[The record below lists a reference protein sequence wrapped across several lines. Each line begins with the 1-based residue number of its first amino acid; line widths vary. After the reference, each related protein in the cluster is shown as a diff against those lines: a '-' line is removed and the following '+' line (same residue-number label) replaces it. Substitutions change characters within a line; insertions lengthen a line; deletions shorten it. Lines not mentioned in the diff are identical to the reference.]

1 MPTLDPDA
9 FRLADLGRQAGK
21 PPFEALTPAG
31 ARAAYAASWD
41 VLQAPAQKVASVRD
55 VTITASGA
63 PLALRVYRGVGTL
76 AGERLPALLFIHG
89 GGWVIGNLQS
99 HDRLCR
105 ALANAA
111 RACIVAVDYR
121 LAPEHPYPA
130 GLEDCKAAWQ
140 WLHAQAAELH
150 VDPARIAVGGD
161 SAGGNFAAVLA
172 LMGRDGSV
180 PPAFQQTLLYPVVDA
195 AAESDSYR
203 TVAGVPLTAPTMRWF
218 IGHYAPAE
226 VRADWRVS
234 PLRAASLAGLPP
246 TLMLTV
252 GNDPL
257 CDEGRAYARRL
268 EEAGV
273 SVLAAHASGQLHG
286 ALLQGRLVPT
296 SNTLLEMV
304 GSALR
309 RALNPAQAANP

>member
-9 FRLADLGRQAGK
+9 ARLVELGRQAGK
-21 PPFEALTPAG
+21 PPFEALTPAE

-41 VLQAPAQKVASVRD
+41 VLQPAAQEVASVRD
-55 VTITASGA
+55 LAIPGPAGT
-63 PLALRVYRGVGTL
+63 LALRVYRGAGTQ
-76 AGERLPALLFIHG
+76 AGEQLPAMLFIHG

-111 RACIVAVDYR
+111 RACVVAVDYR

-130 GLEDCKAAWQ
+130 GLEDCKTAWQ
-140 WLHAQAAELH
+140 WLHAQAGELH
-150 VDPARIAVGGD
+150 VDPARIAIGGD

-180 PPAFQQTLLYPVVDA
+180 PAAFQQTLLYPVVDV
-195 AAESDSYR
+195 AAESESYR
-203 TVAGVPLTAPTMRWF
+203 TVTGVPLTAPTMRWF
-218 IGHYAPAE
+218 IGHYAPEAR
-226 VRADWRVS
+226 RADWRVS

-246 TLMLTV
+246 ALVLTV
-252 GNDPL
+252 GIDPL

-268 EEAGV
+268 EEEGV
-273 SVLAAHASGQLHG
+273 SVLALHASGQLHG
-286 ALLQGRLVPT
+286 AVLQGRLVPT
-296 SNTLLEMV
+296 ANTLLEV
-304 GSALR
+304 LGAALR
-309 RALNPAQAANP
+309 RALHPANP

>member
-9 FRLADLGRQAGK
+9 LRLVELGRQAGK
-21 PPFEALTPAG
+21 PPFEALTPTE
-31 ARAAYAASWD
+31 ARSAYAASWD
-41 VLQAPAQKVASVRD
+41 VLQAPAQEVALVRD
-55 VTITASGA
+55 VTITGPGGA
-63 PLALRVYRGVGTL
+63 LPLRLYRGAQTG
-76 AGERLPALLFIHG
+76 AGERLPALLFLHG

-111 RACIVAVDYR
+111 HACVVAVDYR

-140 WLHAQAAELH
+140 WLHAQAGELQ
-150 VDPARIAVGGD
+150 VDPARIAIGGD

-180 PPAFQQTLLYPVVDA
+180 PAAFQQTLLYPVVDV

-218 IGHYAPAE
+218 IGLYAPPA

-246 TLMLTV
+246 TLVLTV
-252 GNDPL
+252 GIDPL

-268 EEAGV
+268 EDEGV
-273 SVLAAHASGQLHG
+273 SVLALHASGQLHG
-286 ALLQGRLVPT
+286 AVLQGRLVPT
-296 SNTLLEMV
+296 ANTLLEML
-304 GSALR
+304 GAALR
-309 RALNPAQAANP
+309 RALHPSKP